1 MTTSPWGA
9 TPPARKESPSPD
21 PLVAAIANGSLTDSQ
36 RRALADVV
44 QFLSSEMNHDS
55 IARPGNLMEQTI
67 DQAGSWGMLRSVW
80 RTAHGDLY
88 PQGMRA

>member
-1 MTTSPWGA
+1 MTTSSGGV
-9 TPPARKESPSPD
+9 TPPPRKDSPSPD

-44 QFLSSEMNHDS
+44 QFLSSEMGHDG

-80 RTAHGDLY
+80 QTARGDLY
-88 PQGMRA
+88 PQGVRV